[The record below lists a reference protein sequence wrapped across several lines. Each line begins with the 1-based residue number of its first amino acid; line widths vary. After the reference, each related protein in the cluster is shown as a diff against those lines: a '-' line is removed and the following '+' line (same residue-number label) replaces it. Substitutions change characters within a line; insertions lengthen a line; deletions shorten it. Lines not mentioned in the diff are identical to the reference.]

1 MFLVLD
7 NSEWIL
13 FPFDYFLIFNIL
25 IIPHLVIVR
34 LSFLGALKLGLWA
47 IFGIHFPNNFG
58 LKFIFSQK
66 GMRVLFFGHKPL
78 WKKIFTGINVYI
90 MLVIVESIFQKT
102 WVMWNLIFALQWY
115 NNGTIPYL
123 TSVSLSICLA
133 VSYLQQTKRI
143 SHRMLCR
150 QNCLILLTKHA
161 VKVGSISA
169 GFFFFFFLVVCTFCF
184 ILQLG
189 NASLWQC
196 HCSVRH
202 SFDQFQCK
210 FKHSFFSCGMTHKIH
225 ELKHS
230 LHIQI
235 RLR

>member
-34 LSFLGALKLGLWA
+34 LWFLGALKLGLWA
-47 IFGIHFPNNFG
+47 IFGIHFPDNFG

-66 GMRVLFFGHKPL
+66 GMRVLFFGHISI
-78 WKKIFTGINVYI
+78 WKKIFIGINVYI

-102 WVMWNLIFALQWY
+102 WVMWNLTFALQWY

-123 TSVSLSICLA
+123 TIVSLSICLA

-143 SHRMLCR
+143 SHRTLCR
-150 QNCLILLTKHA
+150 QNCLILLSKHA
-161 VKVGSISA
+161 VKVGSISVRIFL
-169 GFFFFFFLVVCTFCF
+169 FFYFWWFALS
-184 ILQLG
+184 
-189 NASLWQC
+189 ASFYNWEML
-196 HCSVRH
+196 HFDNVIVR
-202 SFDQFQCK
+202 
-210 FKHSFFSCGMTHKIH
+210 
-225 ELKHS
+225 
-230 LHIQI
+230 
-235 RLR
+235 